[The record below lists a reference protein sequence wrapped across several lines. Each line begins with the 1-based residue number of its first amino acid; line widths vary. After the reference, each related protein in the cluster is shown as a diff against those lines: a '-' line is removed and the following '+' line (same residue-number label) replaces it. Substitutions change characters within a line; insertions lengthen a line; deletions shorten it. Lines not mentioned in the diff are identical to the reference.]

1 MKLTKEKAAK
11 TSPDF
16 DQIIEKVHLALR
28 EFVKGNPEPMKLMFS
43 HKDDV
48 TLANPFGPPKKGWK
62 GVSEIMD
69 SAASVLRDGDIP
81 AFEII
86 SKYVTSELA
95 FILEMEWQKVKIG
108 GRQDISDAAL
118 RVTMIFRLED
128 GTWKIIHRQ
137 ADPITS
143 SQPPE
148 SIIQK

>member
-1 MKLTKEKAAK
+1 MELIKEKAAK

-16 DQIIEKVHLALR
+16 DQTIEKVHLALR

-48 TLANPFGPPKKGWK
+48 TLANPFGPPKKGWQ

-69 SAASVLRDGDIP
+69 RAAAVLRDGEISTFD
-81 AFEII
+81 II

-108 GRQDISDAAL
+108 GRQDLSEAPL
-118 RVTMIFRLED
+118 RVTMIFRPEG

-137 ADPITS
+137 ADPIAS
-143 SQPPE
+143 PQSPE